1 MRCAPP
7 RCSPPRPQSASSTRR
22 AAPTPPWSPTRPRS
36 CSTCSPSTSGS
47 ERGASVP
54 RRVSPEQLEAQ
65 CEEALKEA
73 AELRRM
79 YVLAERTSCI
89 ARERR
94 DKALAALSEG
104 EACYAALKEQLVG
117 AKKR

>member
-1 MRCAPP
+1 
-7 RCSPPRPQSASSTRR
+7 
-22 AAPTPPWSPTRPRS
+22 
-36 CSTCSPSTSGS
+36 
-47 ERGASVP
+47 VP

-104 EACYAALKEQLVG
+104 EARYAALKEQLVG